1 MPEGDTVHKLAAELR
16 RRLLGAI
23 LEDVRL
29 RRLQGGSL
37 RGARVTDV
45 SARGKHLFLDTDV
58 GLSLRSH
65 LGMYGSWHSY
75 RPGEPWSKPQR
86 QADIL
91 LVTDRGLFVCF
102 NAREAEILSSG
113 GFRHRDARHRLGPDL
128 IAGHPKLEG
137 IAARARALLE
147 PDALLVDV
155 LLDQR
160 VACGIGNV
168 YKSEVLFLEARS
180 PYARLGETS
189 DKVLTGLYR
198 RAAGLLRR
206 NLGGGPRVTRPV
218 ADGRS
223 TLWVYRRRGLPCLR
237 CGAKVE
243 GADLGR
249 IPRSTYWCPG
259 CQPAEPSG
267 MSS

>member
-16 RRLLGAI
+16 RRLLGAT
-23 LEDVRL
+23 LQDVRL
-29 RRLQGGSL
+29 RRLQPGSL

-45 SARGKHLFLDTDV
+45 SAKGKHLFLDTDA

-75 RPGEPWSKPQR
+75 RPGEPWRKPER
-86 QADIL
+86 QADIV
-91 LVTDRGLFVCF
+91 LVTVQGLFVCF
-102 NAREAEILSSG
+102 NARETEILSKD
-113 GFRHRDARHRLGPDL
+113 GFRHRDAHHRLGPDL
-128 IAGHPKLEG
+128 IDAAVQVEG
-137 IAARARALLE
+137 LPSRARGLLA

-168 YKSEVLFLEARS
+168 YKSEVLFMEGQPPER
-180 PYARLGETS
+180 RLAETT
-189 DKVLTGLYR
+189 DQVLAALYR
-198 RAAGLLRR
+198 QAAGLLRK
-206 NLGGGPRVTRPV
+206 NLGGGPRVTRRV

-223 TLWVYRRRGLPCLR
+223 NLWVYRRRSLPCLR
-237 CGAKVE
+237 CGAEVE

-249 IPRSTYWCPG
+249 ILRSTYWCPS
-259 CQPAEPSG
+259 CQKTG
-267 MSS
+267 RM